1 MVLNILIVF
10 MIFFFIYSL
19 FMHVFR
25 PHLLEGM
32 TSTDVAEPNP
42 VSSNT
47 TKYEPYPED
56 PLILAKQNAANI
68 EYLKQRIND
77 VDSVKKDVKQNTDD
91 IANLGKQVNAILESQ
106 ANQAIKATGGKPM
119 TVTGV

>member
-1 MVLNILIVF
+1 MVLNILIIF

-19 FMHVFR
+19 FMHFFR

-42 VSSNT
+42 VPSNT

>member
-1 MVLNILIVF
+1 MVLNILIMFMVF
-10 MIFFFIYSL
+10 LFIYSA
-19 FMHVFR
+19 FIHMFR

-32 TSTDVAEPNP
+32 TSSDVAEPNP
-42 VSSNT
+42 IPSNT

-91 IANLGKQVNAILESQ
+91 ISNLGKQVNAILESQ
-106 ANQAIKATGGKPM
+106 AKEAINRAGGKPM
-119 TVTGV
+119 TITGA